1 MVHSLAKNMEDMCV
15 SHRLL
20 HFKFMLMSMFMNYTD
35 IRTKLEQQLKC
46 LENKMEGQCAMVLE
60 VQEFFRKRA
69 EVEQE
74 YSAKLDKLAKAF
86 QAKQKTEQQRK

>member
-1 MVHSLAKNMEDMCV
+1 
-15 SHRLL
+15 
-20 HFKFMLMSMFMNYTD
+20 MSMFMNYTD

-86 QAKQKTEQQRK
+86 QAKQKTEQQRKWVIGIWTYMIMIYHVFVQ